1 MSNSPSLEGC
11 TASLGRELLHLSLH
25 TDYGLRLLMRLTLVE
40 PGAWIATPTIAQ
52 RFGISVH
59 HLQKIAQALVRA
71 GVVEARQGRA
81 GGVRL
86 AQNPRDIR
94 LGRLVAELE
103 GVGTVVDCQ
112 RDPCRLLSRCRLKW
126 ALDAAE
132 QAFFLE
138 LDRLTLADV
147 AAGSTAAALGALFD
161 EPEDGSSASA
171 DPFDDTL
178 AGASADPAPGN

>member
-1 MSNSPSLEGC
+1 M
-11 TASLGRELLHLSLH
+11 HLSLH
-25 TDYGLRLLMRLTLVE
+25 TDYGLRLLMRLTLAE
-40 PGAWIATPTIAQ
+40 PGAWIATPIVAQ

-71 GVVEARQGRA
+71 GVIEARQGRS

-86 AQNPRDIR
+86 ARDPQEIR

-103 GVGTVVDCQ
+103 GIGTVVDCR
-112 RDPCRLLSRCRLKW
+112 RDPCPLISRCRLKW
-126 ALDAAE
+126 AFDAAE

-147 AAGSTAAALGALFD
+147 ASGTTAAALRSLFRAEPGDGGA
-161 EPEDGSSASA
+161 PPAAPVPS
-171 DPFDDTL
+171 DPT
-178 AGASADPAPGN
+178 PGN